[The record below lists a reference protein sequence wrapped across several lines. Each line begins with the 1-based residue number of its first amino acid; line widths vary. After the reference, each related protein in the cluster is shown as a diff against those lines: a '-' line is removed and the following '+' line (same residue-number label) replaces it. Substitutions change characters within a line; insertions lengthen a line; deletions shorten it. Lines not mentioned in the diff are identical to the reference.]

1 MSETTP
7 PTDATTP
14 SAATRDMYDWSTVTP
29 STAVVETIAAHAD
42 CDATRLDPL
51 YDTIDPDG
59 LDAVVRSNADRE
71 TENSVSVSLEHAGY
85 EVTVYSAGVVI
96 VRSASA

>member
-7 PTDATTP
+7 PTDSTTP
-14 SAATRDMYDWSTVTP
+14 SAATRATYDWSTVPP

-42 CDATRLDPL
+42 CDATELNPL
-51 YDTIDPDG
+51 YDTVDPDG
-59 LDAVVRSNADRE
+59 LNAVVRSNAERE

-85 EVTVYSAGVVI
+85 EITVYSTGVVT
-96 VRSASA
+96 VRSAID